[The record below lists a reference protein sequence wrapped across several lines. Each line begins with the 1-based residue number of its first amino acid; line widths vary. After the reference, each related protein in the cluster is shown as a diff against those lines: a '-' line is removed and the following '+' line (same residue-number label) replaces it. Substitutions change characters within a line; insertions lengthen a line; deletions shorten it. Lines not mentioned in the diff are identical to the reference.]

1 MGMDRTIKRL
11 RKQARLSQKDVAEA
25 LGVGQSAVS
34 HWERGSVMPTSSK
47 IPELA
52 RILGTTAQALFDELR
67 EDEANEAGAL
77 QGPDA
82 TDNEAEDGHFASVP
96 AAGGATGN
104 AAGPSGN
111 LAADSPYLRS
121 LEMAVMRADSLDE
134 ASRYDHD
141 VATVPL
147 VTVGKVHAG
156 EFSDEDLVGRTVEV
170 PLSVLR
176 DHPSAEAL
184 VVEGDCMNR
193 VAGDGTIVVFDPD
206 VEPTNGRIVIVETED
221 YEALIRRWNKGASS
235 LMLTADSY
243 DYFPDIVIEDDRP
256 LRVVGTVVYIVTP
269 QDLL

>member
-1 MGMDRTIKRL
+1 MGIDHTIKRL
-11 RKQARLSQKDVAEA
+11 RKQARLSQKDVAKA

-34 HWERGSVMPTSSK
+34 HWERGNVLPAWNK

-52 RILGTTAQALFDELR
+52 RILGADEQLLFNELR
-67 EDEANEAGAL
+67 KDAAKKAGELLEPSAMDDEAVGYSTNDRVTEAVPGAVAGAS
-77 QGPDA
+77 
-82 TDNEAEDGHFASVP
+82 DNL
-96 AAGGATGN
+96 T
-104 AAGPSGN
+104 
-111 LAADSPYLRS
+111 ADSPYLRS
-121 LEMAVMRADSLDE
+121 LEKAVMRADSLDE
-134 ASRYDHD
+134 TSRYDKD

-156 EFSDEDLVGRTVEV
+156 DFSDEDLVGRTVEV

-184 VVEGDCMNR
+184 VVEGNCMNR

-221 YEALIRRWNKGASS
+221 YEALIRRWNKGTSS
-235 LMLTADSY
+235 LMLTAESY
-243 DYFPDIVIEDDRP
+243 DHFPDIVIEDDRP
-256 LRVVGTVVYIVTP
+256 IRVVGTVVYIVTP